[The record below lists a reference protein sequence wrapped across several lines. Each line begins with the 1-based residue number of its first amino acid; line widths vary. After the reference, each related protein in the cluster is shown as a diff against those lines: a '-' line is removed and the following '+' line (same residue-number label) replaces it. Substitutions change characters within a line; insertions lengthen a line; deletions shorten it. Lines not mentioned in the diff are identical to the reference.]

1 MCLGRSTRGA
11 ACTTKNVRSPDE
23 INKVL
28 TNFVVIVSLFPRNT
42 TSKNAFLAV
51 CQTYGGEDI
60 DLYKINEDSK
70 YGGRIGIGRAPVLHR
85 CLNWWKIMRVHAI
98 YHDAFGYLRS
108 NYNIGPGYVYSLA
121 RSPFIPNICFL
132 GHLTGILS
140 WTVFKVKRRNLY
152 SSLPF

>member
-1 MCLGRSTRGA
+1 MTRSVT
-11 ACTTKNVRSPDE
+11 SPDE

-28 TNFVVIVSLFPRNT
+28 TNFVDIVSHFPENS

-51 CQTYGGEDI
+51 CQTYGGD
-60 DLYKINEDSK
+60 DVDVKAINDDSK
-70 YGGRIGIGRAPVLHR
+70 YGGRIGIGRAPVLHH

-98 YHDAFGYLRS
+98 YHDAFGYLKS
-108 NYNIGPGYVYSLA
+108 QYDIGPGYVYAIA
-121 RSPFIPNICFL
+121 RSAFIPNICFL

-140 WTVFKVKRRNLY
+140 WTTFKVKRGYLY